1 MSKSSRKLWKAYIHF
16 PYDLMKLHTW
26 EAAKFQYQFICTST
40 LSSPKLTL
48 GTVSLCSFGD
58 SGWSGSGTQCTRPY
72 CRNLHR
78 ALLMS
83 RCQLMS
89 SMSFPLDHFHHT
101 FACMNS
107 AMFRTPVA
115 NGVCE
120 FWNDTDVKGKT
131 TCALMCKQQQLRSPT
146 WTEKQK
152 GKMKTVHWTAD

>member
-48 GTVSLCSFGD
+48 GTVPLCSFGD
-58 SGWSGSGTQCTRPY
+58 SGWSGSGTPVYPSILQRSAQSIADEQVSADVI
-72 CRNLHR
+72 NVL
-78 ALLMS
+78 S
-83 RCQLMS
+83 
-89 SMSFPLDHFHHT
+89 LDHFHHT

-120 FWNDTDVKGKT
+120 FWNDTEVKGKT